1 MASRVRQVKRQQQL
15 NKTNRVTF
23 ALNGTG
29 EVTLPGAPSLHTH
42 SSKFP
47 IEREVIVK
55 SSNEKQC
62 KIPNLSDYMRRAKPS
77 IAPDAPPK
85 QIAWTQ
91 QMPKNEGESST
102 IIHEIAA
109 HQVYKAQPMSILDST
124 KDSEPSPIRPAN
136 AQELGPATSTPEAD
150 GARGLPQ
157 RTYQSLKD
165 MISSRFAKQNG
176 NSVQTPT
183 SSNLDASLSPQSQ
196 LRQHGVYIGSPQP
209 SQQQQQPVE
218 MRGMGRS
225 HQQQQR
231 MYEQQQQQ
239 QQQRGQF
246 PPQQQQQ
253 QQLQQQQQVTGTPQM
268 QYKYSNLPLPPS
280 TTYQPIMETPS
291 STWKHYNG
299 EGAIPKNQ
307 GGDNVPNQ
315 GTSYQAVNTANEAGL
330 KNYNQDCIAYNPAEP
345 RYNQSRPPLSYQQQ
359 YRGSQRNTRPA
370 PANSGGTSGGY
381 QTSHGQNDYHAQQN
395 TQYSQGSVIVHASQD
410 GHPHHSVE
418 DGKATSSSSKPLD
431 IHREGP
437 QGAAA
442 LAGPSLKDDDDEG
455 GFVKRGAQSDSGR
468 GSTVY
473 SSAKTSAEDTT
484 PPLGEQSE
492 WSERVENELRQILNG
507 PGGTAPPGGGGGQVG
522 GGLTSATGPTAGSSE
537 SFSSVSPPLPP
548 LSPHSSDDTY
558 RRPRL
563 TGFGGKSGN
572 SSIWTARTKDKSRSH
587 KHGKSNLLGIEID
600 SMLEENNS
608 SEDEDYNDTRAIRK
622 QLEGLETMYA
632 QVLKLLGVKQKH
644 GLPRYEAS
652 DPRINKRRTCGS
664 VSSIPSSVSSRPIR
678 ATDRRGRAGKVR
690 DVRGVNKR
698 FQRLESHVVT
708 LARSVAHL
716 SSEMRTQHIMMQEME
731 MMRGELAALRV
742 QSNLQQQQ
750 TASHQIS
757 IAQQS
762 AFFSGGSG
770 PGGGGLNTSKQA
782 NSTPDKVKR
791 LTKFFGDEPP
801 LLRLFLRR
809 LGYEKYAG
817 LFEKER
823 IGLLELPFMSEER
836 LHKLGIPLGPRL
848 RIMQQA
854 HLANPNTL
862 CVL

>member
-1 MASRVRQVKRQQQL
+1 
-15 NKTNRVTF
+15 
-23 ALNGTG
+23 
-29 EVTLPGAPSLHTH
+29 
-42 SSKFP
+42 
-47 IEREVIVK
+47 
-55 SSNEKQC
+55 
-62 KIPNLSDYMRRAKPS
+62 
-77 IAPDAPPK
+77 
-85 QIAWTQ
+85 
-91 QMPKNEGESST
+91 
-102 IIHEIAA
+102 
-109 HQVYKAQPMSILDST
+109 
-124 KDSEPSPIRPAN
+124 
-136 AQELGPATSTPEAD
+136 
-150 GARGLPQ
+150 
-157 RTYQSLKD
+157 

-231 MYEQQQQQ
+231 MYEQQQ

-455 GFVKRGAQSDSGR
+455 IEAVGRQAETWSPALRGFRSSDQQTTYVRLGFVDPEFSEQSAYPRHRQARQSWESARCPGNGNDAR
-468 GSTVY
+468 RIGSAPSPIEPATATNGFAPDLDR
-473 SSAKTSAEDTT
+473 SAKRF
-484 PPLGEQSE
+484 LQRG
-492 WSERVENELRQILNG
+492 LR
-507 PGGTAPPGGGGGQVG
+507 PRR
-522 GGLTSATGPTAGSSE
+522 
-537 SFSSVSPPLPP
+537 
-548 LSPHSSDDTY
+548 
-558 RRPRL
+558 RRPQHVQAGELHARQ
-563 TGFGGKSGN
+563 SQ
-572 SSIWTARTKDKSRSH
+572 TAD
-587 KHGKSNLLGIEID
+587 
-600 SMLEENNS
+600 
-608 SEDEDYNDTRAIRK
+608 
-622 QLEGLETMYA
+622 
-632 QVLKLLGVKQKH
+632 QVL
-644 GLPRYEAS
+644 
-652 DPRINKRRTCGS
+652 RRRAAAAEI
-664 VSSIPSSVSSRPIR
+664 IP
-678 ATDRRGRAGKVR
+678 TKVR
-690 DVRGVNKR
+690 IRG
-698 FQRLESHVVT
+698 
-708 LARSVAHL
+708 
-716 SSEMRTQHIMMQEME
+716 M
-731 MMRGELAALRV
+731 
-742 QSNLQQQQ
+742 
-750 TASHQIS
+750 IS
-757 IAQQS
+757 
-762 AFFSGGSG
+762 
-770 PGGGGLNTSKQA
+770 
-782 NSTPDKVKR
+782 R
-791 LTKFFGDEPP
+791 EH
-801 LLRLFLRR
+801 
-809 LGYEKYAG
+809 KYA
-817 LFEKER
+817 LQPHVYE
-823 IGLLELPFMSEER
+823 
-836 LHKLGIPLGPRL
+836 
-848 RIMQQA
+848 
-854 HLANPNTL
+854 
-862 CVL
+862 